1 MFKCL
6 HLCIQTY
13 PKIPSC
19 SYILVWAKYR
29 FTFLPSN
36 YRRVNNFL
44 SEFMWKNK
52 EIPTCRAMS
61 AGAAASTAR
70 PSFFFPFSRTR
81 THAHTEEATSSPLSP
96 LGLLLVPPNTLTRV
110 GLSISQSSL
119 SSPLPSLHQ
128 VLPPADPNRNSV
140 LRPQTTNPVNIYAL
154 PHSLPPEFLAP
165 FSLAQIIM
173 PGKIIFFPFS
183 FEPERP
189 KLSRSSPQISGAV
202 ASVWYGRGLK

>member
-96 LGLLLVPPNTLTRV
+96 LGLLLVPNTLTRV
-110 GLSISQSSL
+110 GLSISQSSR
-119 SSPLPSLHQ
+119 SSPLPPSGVASRRSKSEFGPSSPNHQ
-128 VLPPADPNRNSV
+128 SGKYICAP
-140 LRPQTTNPVNIYAL
+140 
-154 PHSLPPEFLAP
+154 SLPPPRVSCAV
-165 FSLAQIIM
+165 
-173 PGKIIFFPFS
+173 
-183 FEPERP
+183 
-189 KLSRSSPQISGAV
+189 LSRANYYAGKDYILP
-202 ASVWYGRGLK
+202 L